1 MIKLVYFLCGQEYCM
16 RNAVTFLVSSIRSR
30 VMLVYLV
37 TWNAK
42 KNNIDHLMKVLC
54 AKFPHQKVK

>member
-1 MIKLVYFLCGQEYCM
+1 M

-42 KNNIDHLMKVLC
+42 KKNNIDHLMKVLC

>member
-1 MIKLVYFLCGQEYCM
+1 M